1 MAEGCAGQCFCLSE
15 GNASTNPL
23 KRTPRLSGPPALAR
37 RVEKEE
43 VIRRLRAGRKMIPMS
58 PDVSE
63 LLKKAL
69 ALPPEAR
76 AALAGSLLESL
87 DDAIDPSAED
97 AWKREIARRME
108 ELDSGKVKPIPWAE
122 ARRQIAALLNGR

>member
-1 MAEGCAGQCFCLSE
+1 
-15 GNASTNPL
+15 
-23 KRTPRLSGPPALAR
+23 
-37 RVEKEE
+37 VEKEE

-122 ARRQIAALLNGR
+122 ARRQITALLNGR

>member
-1 MAEGCAGQCFCLSE
+1 MPQE
-15 GNASTNPL
+15 
-23 KRTPRLSGPPALAR
+23 
-37 RVEKEE
+37 
-43 VIRRLRAGRKMIPMS
+43 
-58 PDVSE
+58 VSE

-87 DDAIDPSAED
+87 DDTVDASAEEEWND
-97 AWKREIARRME
+97 EIARRIK

-122 ARRQIAALLNGR
+122 ARRQVSAILNGR